1 MPQYR
6 SKTSTGGRNQAGAR
20 ALWRATGM
28 TDGDFEKPIIAAGW
42 RFFAFLDKRVP
53 RTAIIA
59 FSGPFWRNSPALLA
73 NE

>member
-1 MPQYR
+1 MH
-6 SKTSTGGRNQAGAR
+6 TGWWFR
-20 ALWRATGM
+20 AAIQIKSFKNNPASSDAFSG
-28 TDGDFEKPIIAAGW
+28 AGW
-42 RFFAFLDKRVP
+42 RFFTFFDKRVP

>member
-1 MPQYR
+1 LHAWR
-6 SKTSTGGRNQAGAR
+6 WFGAVVQIK
-20 ALWRATGM
+20 G
-28 TDGDFEKPIIAAGW
+28 FESNPAASDAFSRAGW